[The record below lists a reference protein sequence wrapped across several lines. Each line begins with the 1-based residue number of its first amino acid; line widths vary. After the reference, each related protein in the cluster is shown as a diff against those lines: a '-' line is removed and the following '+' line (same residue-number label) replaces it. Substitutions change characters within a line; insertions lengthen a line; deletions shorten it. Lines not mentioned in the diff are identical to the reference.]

1 MTAAKNILADA
12 LCLHCDKV
20 FQTRKPWREMFCSE
34 ECRTERR
41 RTRDRSREK
50 DRRRVKNLE
59 QWLHARMKNRQWC
72 EQHRKCRTVQPW
84 LAGAPPFDAHLPG
97 GSFSIAWSP
106 QPKWPMEHRNIR
118 GLHGAMTAVF
128 GMGHHG
134 RHPKFAL
141 FPHAASPTGWAV
153 HIWELDVARQFAGTT
168 VNGALWDRP
177 TQFRFGPLVRWKS
190 PVVKTRRK
198 HAVTL
203 EAVTPVIIRSMG
215 GRIHRLT
222 PTSDY
227 LQGSLGGSWVQRF
240 GLEFLDREKLI
251 RVEVVKTRTET
262 VVTDLGGKFGKVPGW
277 IGRVDLLINAPGLW
291 LLRTAERLGLGS
303 RTAFGFGRIV
313 VTDTEVMP
321 C

>member
-1 MTAAKNILADA
+1 
-12 LCLHCDKV
+12 
-20 FQTRKPWREMFCSE
+20 
-34 ECRTERR
+34 
-41 RTRDRSREK
+41 
-50 DRRRVKNLE
+50 
-59 QWLHARMKNRQWC
+59 
-72 EQHRKCRTVQPW
+72 
-84 LAGAPPFDAHLPG
+84 
-97 GSFSIAWSP
+97 
-106 QPKWPMEHRNIR
+106 
-118 GLHGAMTAVF
+118 
-128 GMGHHG
+128 
-134 RHPKFAL
+134 
-141 FPHAASPTGWAV
+141 
-153 HIWELDVARQFAGTT
+153 
-168 VNGALWDRP
+168 
-177 TQFRFGPLVRWKS
+177 VRWKS

-222 PTSDY
+222 PTSDC